1 MRAARRDAAKP
12 LRASIIGMGHQG
24 KKHAKVLDELGVE
37 WVEGQE
43 SKVDFAIISCPDEFH
58 YQYVM
63 NYLKAGIP
71 VFCEKPLCLHPHE
84 LEDIEDRVRR
94 TDGILSMNLPM
105 RSRVIL
111 TPDPYRVDAS
121 YNWGRKDEKRD
132 WKKGDPHL
140 VGGIHLLDLMIQQM
154 GRVVDAETVRTDLT
168 AASIIQFERG
178 IGTLTS
184 DLNSPPP
191 HRHHYHCWGEHH
203 DWSYER
209 PSSLPDAY
217 GLQTFVGHLR
227 GVWMPMVPT
236 EDVLSLMHDVFKL

>member
-1 MRAARRDAAKP
+1 
-12 LRASIIGMGHQG
+12 MGHQG
-24 KKHAKVLDELGVE
+24 KKHAKVLDEMGVE

-105 RSRVIL
+105 RARMGL
-111 TPDPYRVDAS
+111 LLGDAYRIDAA
-121 YNWGRKDEKRD
+121 YNWGRKHEKRD

-140 VGGIHLLDLMIQQM
+140 VGGIHLLDIMRMWM
-154 GRVVDAETVRTDLT
+154 GPVVEAETVRTDLT

-191 HRHHYHCWGEHH
+191 HNHFFR
-203 DWSYER
+203 
-209 PSSLPDAY
+209 AY
-217 GLQTFVGHLR
+217 GEKEVWDYNGERLLEDSTPLDWFVKSIQTGGR
-227 GVWMPMVPT
+227 SMINT
-236 EDVLSLMHDVFKL
+236 DEVLSLMHDIFKL